1 MKSVKKLI
9 EYILS
14 IFFTFVFS
22 LLLEYFFWLLLWRVS
37 FTQLCHSECNL
48 HELEGRKTS
57 KLVDIQLLK
66 FFYFRIGFHYF
77 EFVTKVQMN
86 HPCKEAVFVCGWL
99 CVYINESSQLLSFP
113 SCNSFAIGETKSMR
127 ACVLSVWLTTLIKCC
142 L

>member
-1 MKSVKKLI
+1 MKIVKKLI

-14 IFFTFVFS
+14 TFFTFVFS

-48 HELEGRKTS
+48 HDLEGRKTS
-57 KLVDIQLLK
+57 KLVGIQ

-86 HPCKEAVFVCGWL
+86 HPFKVAVFVCGWL
-99 CVYINESSQLLSFP
+99 CVYINESSQLLSFS
-113 SCNSFAIGETKSMR
+113 SCNSFAIGETKSMCAR
-127 ACVLSVWLTTLIKCC
+127 VLFVWLTASIKCC